1 MLSAKSIALDFD
13 LSGRSFMWMRKRSE
27 PNIDPWGTPAKIDLH
42 DNVWPFRITL
52 WSLPDK

>member
-1 MLSAKSIALDFD
+1 MLSAKSIVLDFD
-13 LSGRSFMWMRKRSE
+13 LSGRSFMCMRKRSE

-42 DNVWPFRITL
+42 DVWPFRITL